1 MNKEKRKVGR
11 PRFEVTPEVCEQVE
25 NLAAQGL
32 TVDQIALVLGVSHWT
47 IYERQNEFPE
57 FSDALKKGRA
67 KGLEK
72 VTNKLFENATVKGD
86 NLAIFYY
93 LNNRDRSN
101 WANRNEVTATVEQ
114 QHVIDL
120 TRIPDDQ
127 LESIEASFSRINS
140 GASESGEVP
149 QIIEGVHEG

>member
-1 MNKEKRKVGR
+1 MNDEKRKVGR
-11 PRFEVTPEVCEQVE
+11 PRFEISPEVCEKVE
-25 NLAAQGL
+25 NLASQGL

-57 FSDALKKGRA
+57 FSDAIKRGRGKGIA
-67 KGLEK
+67 N
-72 VTNKLFENATVKGD
+72 VTNALYEKATVDKD
-86 NLAIFYY
+86 NTAMIFY
-93 LNNRDRSN
+93 LKNRAGWVDKQ
-101 WANRNEVTATVEQ
+101 EVQSTVEQ
-114 QHVIDL
+114 RHVIDL

-127 LESIEASFSRINS
+127 LESIEAAFSRINS

>member
-1 MNKEKRKVGR
+1 MDKEKRKVGR

-57 FSDALKKGRA
+57 FSDAIKRGRGKGIA
-67 KGLEK
+67 N
-72 VTNKLFENATVKGD
+72 VTNALYEKATVDKD
-86 NLAIFYY
+86 NTAMIFY
-93 LNNRDRSN
+93 LKNRAGWVDKQ
-101 WANRNEVTATVEQ
+101 EVQSTVEQ
-114 QHVIDL
+114 RHVIDL

>member
-1 MNKEKRKVGR
+1 MDKEKRKVGR

-32 TVDQIALVLGVSHWT
+32 TVDQIALVLGVHKAT
-47 IYERQNEFPE
+47 LFDKQNEYSD
-57 FSDALKKGRA
+57 FSDAIKRGRGKGIA
-67 KGLEK
+67 N
-72 VTNKLFENATVKGD
+72 VTNALYEKATVDKD
-86 NLAIFYY
+86 NTAMIFY
-93 LNNRDRSN
+93 LKNRAGWVDKQ
-101 WANRNEVTATVEQ
+101 EVQSTVEQ
-114 QHVIDL
+114 RHVIDL

-127 LESIEASFSRINS
+127 LESIEASFSRINP

>member
-1 MNKEKRKVGR
+1 MDKEKRKVGR

-47 IYERQNEFPE
+47 IYERQNEYPE
-57 FSDALKKGRA
+57 FSDAIKRGRGKGIA
-67 KGLEK
+67 N
-72 VTNKLFENATVKGD
+72 VTNALYEKATVDKD
-86 NLAIFYY
+86 NTAMIFY
-93 LNNRDRSN
+93 LKNRAGWVDKQ
-101 WANRNEVTATVEQ
+101 EVQSTVEQ
-114 QHVIDL
+114 RHVIDL

>member
-1 MNKEKRKVGR
+1 MSDEKRKVGR
-11 PRFEVTPEVCEQVE
+11 PRFEITPEVCEKVE
-25 NLAAQGL
+25 NLSAQGL

-57 FSDALKKGRA
+57 FSDAIKRGRGKGIA
-67 KGLEK
+67 N
-72 VTNKLFENATVKGD
+72 VTNALYEKATVDKD
-86 NLAIFYY
+86 NTAMIFY
-93 LNNRDRSN
+93 LKNRAGWVDKQ
-101 WANRNEVTATVEQ
+101 EVQSTVEQ
-114 QHVIDL
+114 RHVIDL

>member
-47 IYERQNEFPE
+47 IYERQNEYSE
-57 FSDALKKGRA
+57 FSDAIKRGRGKGIA
-67 KGLEK
+67 N
-72 VTNKLFENATVKGD
+72 VTNALYEKATVDKD
-86 NLAIFYY
+86 NTAMIFY
-93 LNNRDRSN
+93 LKNRAGWVDKQ
-101 WANRNEVTATVEQ
+101 EVQSTVEQ
-114 QHVIDL
+114 RHVIDL

-127 LESIEASFSRINS
+127 LESIEAAFSRINS

-149 QIIEGVHEG
+149 QIIEGVYEG

>member
-1 MNKEKRKVGR
+1 MDKEKRKVGR

-32 TVDQIALVLGVSHWT
+32 TVDQIALVLGVHKAT
-47 IYERQNEFPE
+47 LFDKQNEYPD
-57 FSDALKKGRA
+57 FSDAIKRGRGKGIA
-67 KGLEK
+67 N
-72 VTNKLFENATVKGD
+72 VTNALYEKATVDKD
-86 NLAIFYY
+86 NTAMIFY
-93 LNNRDRSN
+93 LKNRAGWVDKQ
-101 WANRNEVTATVEQ
+101 EVQSTVEQ
-114 QHVIDL
+114 RHVIDL

-127 LESIEASFSRINS
+127 LESIEASFSRINP

>member
-32 TVDQIALVLGVSHWT
+32 TVDQIALVLGVHKATLFDKQKEYSD
-47 IYERQNEFPE
+47 
-57 FSDALKKGRA
+57 FSDAIKRGRGKGIA
-67 KGLEK
+67 N
-72 VTNKLFENATVKGD
+72 VTNALYEKATVDKD
-86 NLAIFYY
+86 NTAMIFY
-93 LNNRDRSN
+93 LKNRAGWVDKQ
-101 WANRNEVTATVEQ
+101 EVQSTVEQ
-114 QHVIDL
+114 RHVIDL